1 MFCFLYAWSCQA
13 DTVFIAG
20 PSFDK
25 LRNPELVQQDSPVC
39 QTDRQT
45 DTRTDKTWRSCVFA
59 PTPPLYSRLSPTEG
73 LNNRGLDK
81 IRFEFRENETM
92 ILR

>member
-1 MFCFLYAWSCQA
+1 MFCFLYAWSCHA

-45 DTRTDKTWRSCVFA
+45 QGRTKRGVVAFLPPPPQPFTRDFHQQKA
-59 PTPPLYSRLSPTEG
+59 
-73 LNNRGLDK
+73 
-81 IRFEFRENETM
+81 
-92 ILR
+92 

>member
-1 MFCFLYAWSCQA
+1 MFCFLYAWSCHA

-45 DTRTDKTWRSCVFA
+45 DRHKDGQNVA
-59 PTPPLYSRLSPTEG
+59 
-73 LNNRGLDK
+73 
-81 IRFEFRENETM
+81 
-92 ILR
+92 